1 MRGLGTGSTRRAAH
15 GPFRARSV
23 RAKGAPA
30 DDKWEM
36 LPPCLGIHPALAGAG
51 DEGLPAQA
59 QADVLT
65 TAESRSPPRARPHQR
80 PRLCQGPP
88 NVIAL
93 GPGKGIAGFG
103 AAAVG
108 WVGGSAQR
116 PWDRAMRSRGAL
128 RGGLLCWV
136 LGGLSFGGALGAVGR
151 AVHDDDVGV
160 VQQAVHGGGS
170 EQSVAEEGAPLGG
183 GAI

>member
-1 MRGLGTGSTRRAAH
+1 MSTPSTEQEWIIHSINIHGVFFERSCQEIIAKNGLWKVKAVNFPVEYPPPSGPLRGKES
-15 GPFRARSV
+15 
-23 RAKGAPA
+23 
-30 DDKWEM
+30 
-36 LPPCLGIHPALAGAG
+36 AL
-51 DEGLPAQA
+51 DI
-59 QADVLT
+59 
-65 TAESRSPPRARPHQR
+65 
-80 PRLCQGPP
+80 CQGPP